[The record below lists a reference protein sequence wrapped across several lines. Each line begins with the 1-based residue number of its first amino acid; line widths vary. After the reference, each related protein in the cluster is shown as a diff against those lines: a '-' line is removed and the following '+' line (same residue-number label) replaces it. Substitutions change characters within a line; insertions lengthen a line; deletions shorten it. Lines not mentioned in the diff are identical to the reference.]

1 MRFTVFFHFLTG
13 LIVLAAVALPSLT
26 RLELAEQV
34 EECDRRRAR
43 LSESFPNTWAD
54 RVCPRDNA
62 PYLYSLSAD
71 STVVIRCPNGHG
83 EEPLPLHVWVSRTH
97 R

>member
-26 RLELAEQV
+26 RLELAEQE
-34 EECDRRRAR
+34 EECELRRAKA
-43 LSESFPNTWAD
+43 SESFSDAWAD
-54 RVCPRDNA
+54 RVCPRNDA

-71 STVVIRCPNGHG
+71 STVIIRCPNGHG
-83 EEPLPLHVWVSRTH
+83 EEPLPLHVWVHRTH
-97 R
+97 H